1 MEENLEKQEEE
12 KLLEEIGDLEQDL
25 QVQNSMGPNTMLS
38 PMSLRQHTHRH
49 LNDNAKV
56 AIEDAPQNEE
66 KKKGQPD

>member
-66 KKKGQPD
+66 KKKRQPD